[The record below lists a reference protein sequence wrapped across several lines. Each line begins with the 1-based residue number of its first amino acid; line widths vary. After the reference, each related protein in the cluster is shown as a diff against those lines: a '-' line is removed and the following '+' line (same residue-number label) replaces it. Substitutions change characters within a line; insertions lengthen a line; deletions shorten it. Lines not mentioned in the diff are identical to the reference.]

1 MIRLLTIA
9 ACILCLGTSW
19 AQAALF
25 SGPAAF
31 TTAPWSQMGPVTNNL
46 VLTNTPTGFVVSGQ
60 AIINVGSPSNGILVE
75 WIVERPLDPSY
86 AGPFNLQTTTI
97 LDGFSAPPAG
107 TFGPT
112 SGIAKSEFTSHP
124 TSLSSI
130 SVGLV
135 NGLDSPLWTP
145 PLTATSPVFLYTP
158 AVGLVLRQ
166 HFFVDGVVL
175 SGPGGNWIIDVPLES
190 QVTSDPSAI
199 PEPSSWLLA
208 GSGILLCGWTARH
221 RHQRSRMTGADPR
234 PHRS

>member
-1 MIRLLTIA
+1 MIRMLTIA
-9 ACILCLGTSW
+9 ACILCLATSS

-25 SGPAAF
+25 SGSAAF
-31 TTAPWSQMGPVTNNL
+31 TTSPWSQMGPVTNNL

-60 AIINVGSPSNGILVE
+60 AIVNVGSPSNGILVE
-75 WIVERPLDPSY
+75 WIVDRPLDPSY

-130 SVGLV
+130 SVGLI
-135 NGLDSPLWTP
+135 NGIDTPFWTP

-166 HFFVDGVVL
+166 HFWVDGVVL
-175 SGPGGNWIIDVPLES
+175 SGPGGNWVIDVPLRS
-190 QVTSDPSAI
+190 QANSAQDVV
-199 PEPSSWLLA
+199 PEPSTWLLA
-208 GSGILLCGWTARH
+208 GSGMLLWGLAARY
-221 RHQRSRMTGADPR
+221 RRSR
-234 PHRS
+234 

>member
-175 SGPGGNWIIDVPLES
+175 SGPGGNWVIDVPLKS
-190 QVTSDPSAI
+190 QVTSSPSAV
-199 PEPSSWLLA
+199 PEPSSCLLA
-208 GSGILLCGWTARH
+208 GSGILLWGLATRF
-221 RHQRSRMTGADPR
+221 RSQRRRKMGADHC
-234 PHRS
+234 PHRC

>member
-1 MIRLLTIA
+1 MIRMLTIA
-9 ACILCLGTSW
+9 ACILCLATSS

-25 SGPAAF
+25 SGSAAF
-31 TTAPWSQMGPVTNNL
+31 TTSPWSQMGPVTNNL

-60 AIINVGSPSNGILVE
+60 AIVNVGSPSNGILVE
-75 WIVERPLDPSY
+75 WIVDRPLDPSY

-124 TSLSSI
+124 TSLSVI
-130 SVGLV
+130 PVGLI
-135 NGLDSPLWTP
+135 NGIDTPFWTP

-166 HFFVDGVVL
+166 HFWVDGVVL
-175 SGPGGNWIIDVPLES
+175 SGPGGNWVIDVPLRS
-190 QVTSDPSAI
+190 QANSAQDVV
-199 PEPSSWLLA
+199 PEPSTWLLA
-208 GSGILLCGWTARH
+208 GSGMLLWGLAARY
-221 RHQRSRMTGADPR
+221 RRSR
-234 PHRS
+234 